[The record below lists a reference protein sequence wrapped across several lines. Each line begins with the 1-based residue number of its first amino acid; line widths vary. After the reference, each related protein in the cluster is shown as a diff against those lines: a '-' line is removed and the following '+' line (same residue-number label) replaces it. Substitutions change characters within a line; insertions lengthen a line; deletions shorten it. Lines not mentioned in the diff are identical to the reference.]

1 MRCPP
6 LLAALAA
13 IACAS
18 PVAAQALP
26 DNLLRRVDSVFADYD
41 RTDQPGCVLGVY
53 RDQRM
58 AYARGYG
65 MANLELGIALSPQ
78 SFLDIGSTSK
88 QFAAYAIGL
97 LEQDGKLRRT
107 DPVRNYLPELGT
119 YAEAITVEQLI
130 QHTSGLRDYLVLMSL
145 AGYRTEDWTDARD
158 ALGLI
163 VRQREANFAPDSEW
177 LYSNTGYFLLAEI
190 VQRVS
195 GKSLRAFAAERIFGP
210 LGMRGT
216 HFHDDHA
223 MVVPG
228 RATGYSPKDE
238 GGFGI
243 DMSDFEQT
251 GDGAVLTSVEELL
264 RWDANFYTGQVG
276 GMDLLRRQQQP
287 GALADGKP
295 IEYASGLFIS
305 KYHGQPTV
313 SHGGAW
319 AGYRAELLRFP
330 EQRTSFAVLC
340 NRGDANPSRRAERVA
355 DVVLGGVLE
364 PARAAS
370 AAAAAAAAASVSVPR
385 ESLAQRAGVWKGRA
399 TGEVRIIELAGDGL
413 VLKMG
418 RDLPLV
424 PLSADRFSIM
434 ESYSIRFETE
444 NGKPV
449 LVPEQDVLGKD
460 RFDLVP
466 AFRPSVA
473 ELAAFAGSY
482 YAPELDVTWRI
493 TADSAGL
500 RAELRGRELA
510 KLRPT
515 YQDHFS
521 GEQGSSLAFRRA
533 KGGRVTGFSVQAGRV
548 RNIVFTRVP

>member
-1 MRCPP
+1 MHRPSM
-6 LLAALAA
+6 LAALAA
-13 IACAS
+13 VVCAS

-26 DNLLRRVDSVFADYD
+26 DSLLRRVDSVFADFD

-53 RDQRM
+53 RDQRI

-97 LEQDGKLRRT
+97 LEQDGKLSRT
-107 DPVRNYLPELGT
+107 DRIRKYLPELGG
-119 YAEAITVEQLI
+119 YAEAITVEQMI

-145 AGYRTEDWTDARD
+145 VGHRTEDWTDARD

-190 VQRVS
+190 VERVS
-195 GKSLRAFAAERIFGP
+195 GKTLRAFAAERIFGP
-210 LGMRGT
+210 LEMRGT

-223 MVVPG
+223 MLVPG
-228 RATGYSPKDE
+228 RATGHSPKDE

-243 DMSDFEQT
+243 DMSNFEQT

-264 RWDANFYTGQVG
+264 RWDTNFYTGQVG
-276 GMDLLRRQQQP
+276 GMDLVRRQQVP
-287 GALADGKP
+287 GTLASGAP

-305 KYHGQPTV
+305 KYRGQPTV

-330 EQRTSFAVLC
+330 DQRTSFAVLC

-355 DVVLGGVLE
+355 DVVLGGALE
-364 PARAAS
+364 PAGAANTMPAGP
-370 AAAAAAAAASVSVPR
+370 AAAPVSLPR
-385 ESLAQRAGVWKGRA
+385 ESLAQRAGIWKGRA
-399 TGEVRIIELAGDGL
+399 TGEVRIIELAGNQL
-413 VLKMG
+413 VLKLG

-424 PLSADRFSIM
+424 PLSADRFSILG
-434 ESYSIRFETE
+434 SYSIRFETE

-449 LVPEQDVLGKD
+449 LVPEQDALGKD
-460 RFDLVP
+460 RFELVP
-466 AFRPSVA
+466 PFRPGA
-473 ELAAFAGSY
+473 AQLAAFAGNY

-510 KLRPT
+510 KLVPT

-521 GEQGSSLAFRRA
+521 SPQGSSLAFRRGS
-533 KGGRVTGFSVQAGRV
+533 GGRVTGFSVQAGRV
-548 RNIVFTRVP
+548 RNIVFSRVP

>member
-1 MRCPP
+1 MRCPS

-13 IACAS
+13 VACAS

-26 DNLLRRVDSVFADYD
+26 DSLLRRVDSVFADYD

-107 DPVRNYLPELGT
+107 DPVRTYLPELGT
-119 YAEAITVEQLI
+119 YAEAITVEQML

-163 VRQREANFAPDSEW
+163 ARQREANFAPDSEW

-210 LGMRGT
+210 LGMRGS

-276 GMDLLRRQQQP
+276 GMDLVRRQQQP

-305 KYHGQPTV
+305 KYRGQPTV

-330 EQRTSFAVLC
+330 DQRTSFAVLC
-340 NRGDANPSRRAERVA
+340 NRGDANPTRRAERVA
-355 DVVLGGVLE
+355 DVVLAAVLE
-364 PARAAS
+364 PARAADARPG
-370 AAAAAAAAASVSVPR
+370 AAAATPVSLPR
-385 ESLAQRAGVWKGRA
+385 ESLSQRAGIWKGRA
-399 TGEVRIIELAGDGL
+399 TGEVRVIELAGDGL

-424 PLSADRFSIM
+424 PLSVDRFSIL

-466 AFRPSVA
+466 AFRPGVA
-473 ELAAFAGSY
+473 ELAAFAGNY

-521 GEQGSSLAFRRA
+521 SQQGSSLAFHRG

>member
-1 MRCPP
+1 MLRRFI
-6 LLAALAA
+6 LAVLAAVVF
-13 IACAS
+13 AS
-18 PVAAQALP
+18 PTRAQSLP
-26 DNLLRRVDSVFADYD
+26 DSVIRRVDSVFADYD

-53 RDQRM
+53 RDQRI

-65 MANLELGIALSPQ
+65 MANLELGIALNPRSV
-78 SFLDIGSTSK
+78 LDIGSTSK
-88 QFAAYAIGL
+88 QFSAFAIGL

-107 DPVRNYLPELGT
+107 DPVRKHLPELGA
-119 YAEAITVEQLI
+119 YAGAITIEQMI

-145 AGYRTEDWTDARD
+145 VGYRTEDWTDAGD
-158 ALGLI
+158 ALRLI
-163 VRQREANFAPDSEW
+163 ARQREANFAPDSEW

-190 VQRVS
+190 VERVS
-195 GKSLRAFAAERIFGP
+195 GKTLRAFAAERIFGP
-210 LGMRGT
+210 LGMRGS

-264 RWDANFYTGQVG
+264 RWDQNFYTGQVG
-276 GMDLLRRQQQP
+276 GMDLVRRQQVP
-287 GALADGKP
+287 GTLASGAP

-305 KYHGQPTV
+305 KYRGQPTV

-330 EQRTSFAVLC
+330 DHQTSFAVLC

-355 DVVLGGVLE
+355 DAVLGGVLE
-364 PARAAS
+364 PPAAT
-370 AAAAAAAAASVSVPR
+370 ATGPAGTAVSVPR
-385 ESLAQRAGVWKGRA
+385 EVLAQRVGIWKGRV
-399 TGEVRIIELAGDGL
+399 TGDVRIIELAGDRL

-418 RDLPLV
+418 RDLPMV
-424 PLSADRFSIM
+424 PLSADRFSIL
-434 ESYSIRFETE
+434 ESYSVRFEME

-466 AFRPSVA
+466 AFRPGAA
-473 ELAAFAGSY
+473 ELAAFAGDY
-482 YAPELDVTWRI
+482 HAPELDVTWRI
-493 TADSAGL
+493 VADSAGL

-510 KLRPT
+510 KLSPT
-515 YQDHFS
+515 YADHFS
-521 GEQGSSLAFRRA
+521 SRQGSSLAFRRG
-533 KGGRVTGFSVQAGRV
+533 KSGRVTGFSVQAGRV
-548 RNIVFTRVP
+548 RNIFFTRVP